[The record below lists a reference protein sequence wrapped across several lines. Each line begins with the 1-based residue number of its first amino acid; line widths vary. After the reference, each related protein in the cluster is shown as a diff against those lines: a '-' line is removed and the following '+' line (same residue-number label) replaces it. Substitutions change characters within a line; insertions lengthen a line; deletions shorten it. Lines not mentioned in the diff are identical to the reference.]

1 MSSRAAFERWLNREW
16 RKKGPAQ
23 ILLLPLSWLF
33 GALAM
38 VRRACYRAGVCRV
51 HAVGAPV
58 VIVGSIAVGGV
69 GKTPIVLALAK
80 LLQGAGF
87 RPGIVT
93 RGYKG
98 ETRGPREVS
107 AEDDPILVGDEAL
120 LLARN
125 GGCPVWLGA
134 DRVAAARG
142 LVAAHA
148 DTDIVLSDDGLQ
160 HYRLARAIEIAVV
173 DGRYGCGNKR
183 LLPAGPLREPIRRL
197 HSVDYVLKN
206 GVTTAEYSVEI
217 VGECFYNV
225 SNPFRTTTAE
235 AFRDR
240 SVVAIAGIAN
250 PQRFF
255 DRLRM
260 LKIRFRSYAFPDH
273 WGFVR
278 EDLEFAEA
286 DAIIM
291 TEKDAVKCADFAGE
305 KCWYL
310 KIEARL
316 NEAFKADFL
325 YRVRCLLDRANLPQA
340 TAEYIHGP

>member
-1 MSSRAAFERWLNREW
+1 MVKPRATLERWLNREW

-23 ILLLPLSWLF
+23 VILLPLSWVF
-33 GALAM
+33 GGLAAL
-38 VRRACYRAGVCRV
+38 RRGCYRLGVCRV
-51 HAVGAPV
+51 QSVGVP
-58 VIVGSIAVGGV
+58 VIVVGNIAVGGV

-80 LLQGAGF
+80 LLQGAGL

-107 AEDDPILVGDEAL
+107 ADDDPSFVGDEAL

-125 GGCPVWLGA
+125 AGCPVWLGVN
-134 DRVAAARG
+134 RVAAAKG
-142 LVAAHA
+142 LVAAHPN
-148 DTDIVLSDDGLQ
+148 TDVLLSDDGLQ
-160 HYRLARAIEIAVV
+160 HYRLARAIEIAVI

-183 LLPAGPLREPIRRL
+183 LLPAGPLREPMRRL

-206 GVTTAEYSVEI
+206 GVATAEYSVEI
-217 VGECFYNV
+217 VGESFYNV
-225 SNPFRTTTAE
+225 ANPFRTTTAE

-240 SVVAIAGIAN
+240 QVVAIAGIAN

-260 LKIRFRSYAFPDH
+260 LKIRFQSFAFPDH
-273 WGFVR
+273 WGFAE

-291 TEKDAVKCADFAGE
+291 TEKDAVKCADFASE

-325 YRVRCLLDRANLPQA
+325 YRVRRLLGRANPPQP
-340 TAEYIHGP
+340 TAE

>member
-1 MSSRAAFERWLNREW
+1 MVNPRAALEHWLNREW
-16 RKKGPAQ
+16 RRKGLAQ
-23 ILLLPLSWLF
+23 IFLLPLSWLF
-33 GALAM
+33 GALAAL
-38 VRRACYRAGVCRV
+38 RRGCYRIGVCRV
-51 HAVGAPV
+51 QTVGVP
-58 VIVGSIAVGGV
+58 VIVVGNIAVGGV
-69 GKTPIVLALAK
+69 GKTPIVLALAQ
-80 LLQGAGF
+80 LLQGAGL

-93 RGYKG
+93 RGYKS
-98 ETRGPREVS
+98 EARGTREVGP
-107 AEDDPILVGDEAL
+107 EDDPTLVGDEAL
-120 LLARN
+120 LLSRN

-134 DRVAAARG
+134 DRVAAAKA
-142 LVAAHA
+142 LVAAHP
-148 DTDIVLSDDGLQ
+148 DTDVILSDDGLQ
-160 HYRLARAIEIAVV
+160 HYRLARAIEIAVI

-183 LLPAGPLREPIRRL
+183 LLPAGPLREPMRRL

-206 GVTTAEYSVEI
+206 GVATAEYSVEI

-225 SNPFRTTTAE
+225 ANPFRTTTAE

-260 LKIRFRSYAFPDH
+260 LKIRFQSYAFPDH
-273 WGFVR
+273 WGFAE
-278 EDLEFAEA
+278 EDLEFGEA

-291 TEKDAVKCADFAGE
+291 TEKDAVKCADFASE

-325 YRVRCLLDRANLPQA
+325 YRVRRLLGRANVPQA
-340 TAEYIHGP
+340 PAE